1 MEAGNGQWQRA
12 AINHWDSPATSE
24 RGTALLGPAAAGDLA
39 VEVLNGTAYSSTV
52 VLEGATV

>member
-1 MEAGNGQWQRA
+1 MGSGSVQQSIIGTVN
-12 AINHWDSPATSE
+12 ATSE
-24 RGTALLGPAAAGDLA
+24 SGTALLGPAAAGDLA